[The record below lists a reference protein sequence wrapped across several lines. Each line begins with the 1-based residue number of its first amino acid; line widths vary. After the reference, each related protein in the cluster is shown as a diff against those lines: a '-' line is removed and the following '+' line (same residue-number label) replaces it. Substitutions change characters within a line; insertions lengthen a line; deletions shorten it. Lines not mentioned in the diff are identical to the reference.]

1 MSVFSPLLSCSLSGG
16 LGLQGHPVGTAPLPS
31 LTAGQISGREW
42 TGAVRSKWVSFTQTE
57 VPVHS
62 KHPGSQG
69 PEGHGEQCAPAC
81 REVPWADPLRGQQCP
96 RSVVLA
102 LGSRCPVTGI

>member
-16 LGLQGHPVGTAPLPS
+16 LGLQGHPVRTAPLPS

-69 PEGHGEQCAPAC
+69 PEGHGEQCASCLQRSAMGGPPEGAAVS
-81 REVPWADPLRGQQCP
+81 EVSGAGPGE
-96 RSVVLA
+96 SVA
-102 LGSRCPVTGI
+102 Q